1 MNPGVSGWLKRFVT
15 HKAKAFLEAP
25 DASYTRSQLELDF
38 SSYEYLYH
46 IIQPTGLMYGYP
58 IRFIEAPHPKAS
70 EWTEKDK
77 VKVLLAESY
86 ISSGLYF
93 RYDENQ
99 DMAVT
104 VQQVLEDIRNYYAEN
119 YHLYS
124 ENRNSLFGRKRETI
138 SQIEYILDQRISIK
152 YDWRNFWTSFFHN
165 SFLFFDLINF
175 VQWMETQGDPP
186 LPESE
191 QQNIKI
197 QRQNLRLL
205 ILQVIAAAAHA
216 DEGVKREARELFNYF
231 LQSANLPAHKK
242 KQAESAFNK
251 GINLETLNL
260 SEVKS
265 WAMKKYF
272 LELAILTTWAN
283 RHISDSEKAFLSNL
297 ANQLKLTPE
306 ELTHSMS
313 AVENF
318 VFEYWDQ
325 VHYLQIKQN
334 YRIVSE
340 RLIQRMGQTAR
351 KNQKRISLEIAE
363 SRELVMLLRKGTTQ
377 TLTAEEKE
385 KVREQLL
392 DILRAIP
399 AFTFLL
405 LPGAFITLPILF
417 RIIPK
422 NILYPSSFRDEE

>member
-1 MNPGVSGWLKRFVT
+1 MNPGVSGWLKRFINYKT
-15 HKAKAFLEAP
+15 KAFLEVP
-25 DASYTRSQLELDF
+25 EASYTRMQLGMDF

-58 IRFIEAPHPKAS
+58 IRFIESPHPKS
-70 EWTEKDK
+70 PDWTEKDK
-77 VKVLLAESY
+77 VKILLAEGY
-86 ISSGLYF
+86 ISCGLYF
-93 RYDENQ
+93 RHEKNQ
-99 DMAVT
+99 DFPT
-104 VQQVLEDIRNYYAEN
+104 TIQQVMDDIRAYYEEN
-119 YHLYS
+119 FYLYS
-124 ENRNSLFGRKRETI
+124 ENRDSLFGKKRETI
-138 SQIEYILDQRISIK
+138 PQIEYILDQRISIK

-175 VQWMETQGDPP
+175 VQWMETLGDPR
-186 LPESE
+186 PETPDHS
-191 QQNIKI
+191 IKI

-216 DEGVKREARELFNYF
+216 DNSVKREARELFNYF

-251 GINLETLNL
+251 G
-260 SEVKS
+260 VKIEDLDFSGVQS

-283 RHISDSEKAFLSNL
+283 RQISELEREFLARL
-297 ANQLKLTPE
+297 AALLRLTPE
-306 ELTHSMS
+306 ELTHSMV

-340 RLIQRMGQTAR
+340 RLIRRMGQTAR
-351 KNQKRISLEIAE
+351 INQKRISNEIAE
-363 SRELVMLLRKGTTQ
+363 SRELVVLLRKSATQ
-377 TLTAEEKE
+377 ALTPEEKE

>member
-1 MNPGVSGWLKRFVT
+1 MNPGVSGWLKRFVA
-15 HKAKAFLEAP
+15 HRAKAFLEAP
-25 DASYTRSQLELDF
+25 EVSYTRSQLELDF

-46 IIQPTGLMYGYP
+46 IIQPTGLLYGYP
-58 IRFIEAPHPKAS
+58 IRFIEAPHPKAG

-93 RYDENQ
+93 RYDKNQ
-99 DMAVT
+99 DFSET
-104 VQQVLEDIRNYYAEN
+104 IQLVLNDIRSYYEEN
-119 YHLYS
+119 FHLYS
-124 ENRNSLFGRKRETI
+124 ESRSSLFGRKRETV

-175 VQWMETQGDPP
+175 VQWMESRDDAPS
-186 LPESE
+186 PENESGSV
-191 QQNIKI
+191 KI

-216 DEGVKREARELFNYF
+216 DQGVKREARELFNYF
-231 LQSANLPAHKK
+231 LQSANLPANKK
-242 KQAESAFNK
+242 KQAESSFAK
-251 GINLETLNL
+251 GIQIEKLDF
-260 SEVKS
+260 SQVQS
-265 WAMKKYF
+265 WAMRKYF

-283 RHISDSEKAFLSNL
+283 RHISDSEREFLAVL
-297 ANQLKLTPE
+297 AKKLKLTPS
-306 ELTHSMS
+306 ELTHSMV

-351 KNQKRISLEIAE
+351 KNQQRISLEIAE

-422 NILYPSSFRDEE
+422 NILYPSSFRDED

>member
-1 MNPGVSGWLKRFVT
+1 MKRFVT
-15 HKAKAFLEAP
+15 HKVRAFQEAP
-25 DASYTRSQLELDF
+25 EVSYALSQLEMDF

-58 IRFIEAPHPKAS
+58 IRFIENPHPKAG
-70 EWTEKDK
+70 EWVEKDK

-93 RYDENQ
+93 RHDESQ
-99 DMAVT
+99 DFTTT
-104 VQQVLEDIRNYYAEN
+104 VQTVLDDIRSYYEEN
-119 YHLYS
+119 FHLYS
-124 ENRNSLFGRKRETI
+124 ETRSGLFGKKREI
-138 SQIEYILDQRISIK
+138 VSQLEYIFDQRISIK

-175 VQWMETQGDPP
+175 VQWMESRDDPP
-186 LPESE
+186 AAEASPDA
-191 QQNIKI
+191 IKTL
-197 QRQNLRLL
+197 RQNLRLL

-216 DEGVKREARELFNYF
+216 DQGVKREAKELFNYF
-231 LQSANLPAHKK
+231 LQSSYLPAKQK
-242 KQAESAFNK
+242 KQAELSFAK
-251 GINLETLNL
+251 GIKIENLDF
-260 SEVKS
+260 SIVKS
-265 WAMKKYF
+265 WAMRKYF

-283 RHISDSEKAFLSNL
+283 RHISDSEKEFLAAL
-297 ANQLKLTPE
+297 AKKLKLTSA
-306 ELTHSMS
+306 ELTHSMA
-313 AVENF
+313 AVESF

-340 RLIQRMGQTAR
+340 RLIRQMGQTAR
-351 KNQKRISLEIAE
+351 KNQQRLAREIAE
-363 SRELVMLLRKGTTQ
+363 SRELVYLLRKGTTQ
-377 TLTAEEKE
+377 ALSAEEKE

-399 AFTFLL
+399 AFTLFL